1 MKRWFGWGR
10 KADEALNLG
19 EAIDAGTVN
28 ALATEMLVRD
38 LVRERISERRWKTFR
53 RGIWVI
59 GLLVGL
65 TISWSFSRSGTLKWP
80 SLGDEK
86 VVAVVQVKGNIFSG
100 SLAGATQV
108 VPALRAAFE
117 RSDVAA
123 IIVRIDS
130 GGGAPSE
137 AERINAAIEEL
148 REKHKDKPIVAVIES
163 IGASAAYM
171 IALHC
176 DEIYAGRYSLVG
188 SIGAIITTWDFSG
201 AMSERAIFQRNY
213 ASGSL
218 KGIGSPFTPPTPEGE
233 AKLLEMV
240 NSIGKLF
247 EDEFLAKRSTKLK
260 QGRSYASGEVWSG
273 EQAKDLG
280 LIDHV
285 GTEDTAL
292 AKLSNGTKME
302 PVNIGPGNA
311 PKGFLGTLFG
321 DAVSTAVS
329 TAIHEARAGGAMTA
343 PQLQ

>member
-1 MKRWFGWGR
+1 MPGWSGWGR
-10 KADEALNLG
+10 KAEEAIDFG
-19 EAIDAGTVN
+19 EAIDAGKVN

-38 LVRERISERRWKTFR
+38 LVRERVSERRWKTFR
-53 RGIWVI
+53 RGVWV
-59 GLLVGL
+59 LSLVVGL
-65 TISWSFSRSGTLKWP
+65 AVSWSFSRNGKLSWP
-80 SLGDEK
+80 SLGHEK

-108 VPALRAAFE
+108 VPALRTAFE

-148 REKHKDKPIVAVIES
+148 RVKHKDKPIVAVIES

-176 DEIYAGRYSLVG
+176 DAIYAGRYSLVG
-188 SIGAIITTWDFSG
+188 SIGAILTTWDFSG
-201 AMSERAIFQRNY
+201 ALSQRAIHQRVY

-218 KGIGSPFTPPTPEGE
+218 KAAGNPFTPPTPEGE
-233 AKLLEMV
+233 AKALEMV
-240 NSIGKLF
+240 NAIGKLF
-247 EDEFLAKRSTKLK
+247 ETEFVAKRGAKLK
-260 QGRSYASGEVWSG
+260 PGAVYTSGEVWSG

-280 LIDHV
+280 LVDHV

-292 AKLSNGTKME
+292 AMLSKGAKME
-302 PVNIGPGNA
+302 LVNIGPGNA
-311 PKGFLGTLFG
+311 PKGIFG
-321 DAVSTAVS
+321 AFIDQAVSTAVS
-329 TAIHEARAGGAMTA
+329 TAISETQAGGAMTA
-343 PQLQ
+343 PQLR